1 LSKDDIRP
9 YSQLIE
15 KAKTFINSDAGK
27 KFFETEIV
35 VPYKTQIESEIKA
48 AFKSSQ
54 TQLQAEID
62 ATSKKYRELG
72 QSPEEVRLKMEPI
85 IQQKQQQ
92 LKQIQQQIIDN
103 KKEELNQTVNE
114 KINTKI
120 AEFMNFS
127 DTPVTQGFQKARY
140 DGYLQGTEVGMV
152 LFYTDILAKIWA
164 LNYLD
169 STPSKIIQNFSPR
182 PRFKFHPSIKKK

>member
-1 LSKDDIRP
+1 
-9 YSQLIE
+9 
-15 KAKTFINSDAGK
+15 
-27 KFFETEIV
+27 
-35 VPYKTQIESEIKA
+35 
-48 AFKSSQ
+48 
-54 TQLQAEID
+54 LQAEID

-103 KKEELNQTVNE
+103 KKEKLNQTVNE

-120 AEFMNFS
+120 AGFTDFW

-169 STPSKIIQNFSPR
+169 STPSKLIPEFQSPTKIQIS
-182 PRFKFHPSIKKK
+182 SIYKKE